1 MKNFPAVILM
11 NQETI
16 MGQGA
21 AGSGSGQEASGSGS
35 GSGSGQGSAGSASS
49 STLSVDMSMLE
60 SSLSSQMFGGG
71 PVSRNNQEC
80 DRDAK
85 YRTLDGTCNNLASPK
100 QGASATAM
108 PRLMDNAYSDGKFR
122 GHIIT
127 CYLSQKES
135 HCPVVDGIPPFFQVL
150 VQ

>member
-21 AGSGSGQEASGSGS
+21 AGSGSGQEA
-35 GSGSGQGSAGSASS
+35 SGSGQGSAGSASS

-85 YRTLDGTCNNLASPK
+85 YRTLDGTCNNLASPM

-122 GHIIT
+122 GQFIT
-127 CYLSQKES
+127 GYLSQKES
-135 HCPVVDGIPPFFQVL
+135 HCPAVDGIPPFFQVL